1 VYLLVVDVVRGV
13 LKARKKER
21 RLAEAYRD
29 LDARNA
35 ELERFTHV
43 ASHDL
48 RSPLVTIRSFIDY
61 VDRDARAGEIERMSA
76 DVERIR
82 LATDHMGQL
91 LDDLLELSRTGGI
104 ARPPEDV
111 AFGEIVREARAL
123 AAGRLSSGRMQLEV
137 DEAAAGRVVHG
148 DRARLV
154 ELMQNL
160 LDNAVK
166 FSGGQEKPRIA
177 IGLREA
183 ESSEPVFTV
192 EDNGVGIEAAHLE
205 RVFDLFQK
213 LDAGAEG
220 HGLGLALVRRIV
232 ESHHGRVWVESEG
245 RGRGA
250 TFCFMLPRRS
260 GPA

>member
-1 VYLLVVDVVRGV
+1 
-13 LKARKKER
+13 
-21 RLAEAYRD
+21 
-29 LDARNA
+29 
-35 ELERFTHV
+35 
-43 ASHDL
+43 
-48 RSPLVTIRSFIDY
+48 
-61 VDRDARAGEIERMSA
+61 M
-76 DVERIR
+76 
-82 LATDHMGQL
+82 ATDHMGQL

-123 AAGRLSSGRMQLEV
+123 AAGRLSSGGMQLEV

-166 FSGGQEKPRIA
+166 FSGSQEKPRIV
-177 IGLREA
+177 IGLREE

-192 EDNGVGIEAAHLE
+192 GDNGVGIEAAHLE

-213 LDAGAEG
+213 LDPGAEG
-220 HGLGLALVRRIV
+220 HGLGLALVRTTGASGSSR
-232 ESHHGRVWVESEG
+232 
-245 RGRGA
+245 RGVGGA
-250 TFCFMLPRRS
+250 RRS
-260 GPA
+260 ASRSRGDRDRREVGAPSARDGSAREAVDQQLLEPLQVLPLRGPGHRRRGLVEHRHPLVIHTHAAWSLATIFAR